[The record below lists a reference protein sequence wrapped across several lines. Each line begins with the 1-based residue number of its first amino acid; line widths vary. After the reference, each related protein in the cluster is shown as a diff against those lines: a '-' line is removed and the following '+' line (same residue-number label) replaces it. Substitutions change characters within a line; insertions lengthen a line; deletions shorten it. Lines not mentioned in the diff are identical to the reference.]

1 MFLYLLYVVSI
12 ALVLEPIWKVVSF
25 DLMNEDTL
33 FLILT
38 SYLLNIATALF
49 FLFFQNMLFSLISIT
64 MLSIFAILLILRFKK
79 VFGFYK
85 LTSIPYLL
93 YVLFMF
99 TYILINFIQ
108 TI

>member
-1 MFLYLLYVVSI
+1 MFLYLLYVVVI
-12 ALVLEPIWKVVSF
+12 ALLLEPIWKIITF
-25 DLMNEDTL
+25 DLMDDDTL

-38 SYLLNIATALF
+38 SYLLNVATAIF

-64 MLSIFAILLILRFKK
+64 MLSVFTILLILKFKK

-108 TI
+108 SI